1 MDDKMAASPADIS
14 ASDPPT
20 VDEQSGQSGQS
31 QAPIPKDIAYRTLSK
46 ALLFPDIDQYQHWH
60 HVAPMLSKILV
71 DGKYS
76 IHQQYEYLC
85 LLAQLIVPVLGPYPT
100 PGRDVYRCTLGGNMT
115 VELSQNFQRSGSTAR
130 IAFEPVRYQASVGHD
145 RFNRTSVNAFFSQL
159 QLLVKSINIE
169 LHHLLS
175 EHLTLT
181 AKDERRLSEEQ
192 LTKYLTNFQVKTQY
206 VVALDLTKNG
216 IIAKEYFFPGIKCA
230 ATGQSGSDA
239 CFGAIRAVDK
249 EGQLESACKMVEAH
263 FQQSK
268 IDAAFLS
275 CDLVDPVHTRF
286 KVYIADPLVTLA
298 RAEEHWTLGGRL
310 TDEDTTTGLEIIR
323 ELWSDLGIIQGP
335 LEPSVMLEKG
345 LLPTMLNYE
354 MKAGQ
359 LFPTPKLYMPLTGI
373 PETKIA
379 HTMTGFFQLYDMP
392 EQADVFNENLQAYY
406 PGKNLEEAT
415 RYQAWLSFT
424 YSKERGP
431 YLSIYY
437 FWPE

>member
-1 MDDKMAASPADIS
+1 MTASPPDIS
-14 ASDPPT
+14 ACDTSA
-20 VDEQSGQSGQS
+20 VDEQTGPSGQS
-31 QAPIPKDIAYRTLSK
+31 QAPIPKDIAYHTLTK

-60 HVAPMLSKILV
+60 HVAPMLAKMLV

-85 LLAQLIVPVLGPYPT
+85 LFAQLVAPVLGPYPS

-115 VELSQNFQRSGSTAR
+115 VELSQNFQRSGSTTR

-159 QLLVKSINIE
+159 QLLVKSVNIE

-181 AKDERRLSEEQ
+181 AKDERNLNEEQ

-206 VVALDLTKNG
+206 VVALDLRKTG
-216 IIAKEYFFPGIKCA
+216 IVAKEYFFPGIKCA
-230 ATGQSGSDA
+230 ATGQTGSNA

-249 EGQLESACKMVEAH
+249 DGHLDSLCQLIEAH

-268 IDAAFLS
+268 IDAAFLC
-275 CDLVDPVHTRF
+275 CDLVDPAHTRF

-298 RAEEHWTLGGRL
+298 RAEEHWTLSGRL
-310 TDEDTTTGLEIIR
+310 TDEDTAVGLEIIR
-323 ELWSDLGIIQGP
+323 GLWSELGIIQGP
-335 LEPSVMLEKG
+335 LEPSAMMEKG
-345 LLPTMLNYE
+345 LLPIMLNYE

-359 LFPTPKLYMPLTGI
+359 RLPKPKLYMPLTGI

-379 HTMTGFFQLYDMP
+379 RIMTAFFQRHDMP
-392 EQADVFNENLQAYY
+392 EQAEVFMENLQAYY
-406 PGKNLEEAT
+406 EGKNLEEAT
-415 RYQAWLSFT
+415 RYQAWLSFAYT
-424 YSKERGP
+424 KEKGP

>member
-1 MDDKMAASPADIS
+1 MDDKMTASPVGIS
-14 ASDPPT
+14 ASDT
-20 VDEQSGQSGQS
+20 SAVDKQTGQSGS
-31 QAPIPKDIAYRTLSK
+31 QASIPKDMAYHTLSK

-60 HVAPMLSKILV
+60 HVAPMLAKFLV

-85 LLAQLIVPVLGPYPT
+85 LFAQVIVPVLGPYPT

-115 VELSQNFQRSGSTAR
+115 VELSQNFQRSESTAR

-145 RFNRTSVNAFFSQL
+145 QFNRTSVNGFFSQL
-159 QLLVKSINIE
+159 QLLVKGVNIE
-169 LHHLLS
+169 LHHSLS

-181 AKDERRLSEEQ
+181 AKDERSLSEEQ

-206 VVALDLTKNG
+206 VVALDLRKTG
-216 IIAKEYFFPGIKCA
+216 IVVKEYFFPGIKCA
-230 ATGQSGSDA
+230 ATGQTGSSA

-249 EGQLESACKMVEAH
+249 EGHLDSSCRLIEAH

-268 IDAAFLS
+268 IDAAFLC
-275 CDLVDPVHTRF
+275 CDLVDPAHTRF

-310 TDEDTTTGLEIIR
+310 TDENTAIGLDIIR
-323 ELWSDLGIIQGP
+323 ELWTDLGIIEGTIS
-335 LEPSVMLEKG
+335 PSGILDKPF
-345 LLPTMLNYE
+345 LPIMLNYE
-354 MKAGQ
+354 MKAGRV
-359 LFPTPKLYMPLTGI
+359 LPTPKLYMPLTGI

-379 HTMTGFFQLYDMP
+379 HTLTAFFRRYDMP
-392 EQADVFNENLQAYY
+392 EQAEVFMDNLQAYY
-406 PGKNLEEAT
+406 PGKDLEEAT
-415 RYQAWLSFT
+415 RYQAWLSFAYT
-424 YSKERGP
+424 KERGP